1 MVYEN
6 GVHKNKKKSLK
17 ILKPKSPKNLKT

>member
-1 MVYEN
+1 VYEN